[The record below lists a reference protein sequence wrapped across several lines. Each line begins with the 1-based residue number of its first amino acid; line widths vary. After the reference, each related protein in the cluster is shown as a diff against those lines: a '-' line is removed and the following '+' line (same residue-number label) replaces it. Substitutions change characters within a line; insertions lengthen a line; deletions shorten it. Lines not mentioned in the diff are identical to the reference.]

1 MMDPVEANS
10 QVKMPIQKTK
20 TTGLDYLEERT
31 QWMMMSS

>member
-20 TTGLDYLEERT
+20 TTGLEYFEEMTR
-31 QWMMMSS
+31 